1 MLYGLLVTGY
11 VIVCILLILLILLQK
26 GKGSSGFGGMASGT
40 QMLFGGSGG
49 QDVFQ
54 KATWFL
60 GALFMIGSLSLS
72 MLKTKKSQSL
82 RYASSVERTMAD
94 MATDVTPGVAT
105 ETVDT
110 VVDTASEQAPAQE

>member
-11 VIVCILLILLILLQK
+11 VIVCILLILLILVQK
-26 GKGSSGFGGMASGT
+26 GKGSSGFGGMASST

-60 GALFMIGSLSLS
+60 GALFMLGSLSLA
-72 MLKTKKSQSL
+72 MIKTKKSQSL
-82 RYASSVERTMAD
+82 RYGGTIELPFPT
-94 MATDVTPGVAT
+94 
-105 ETVDT
+105 
-110 VVDTASEQAPAQE
+110 APAAQETPDQQ

>member
-26 GKGSSGFGGMASGT
+26 GKGSSGFGGMASST
-40 QMLFGGSGG
+40 QMIFGGSGG

-60 GALFMIGSLSLS
+60 GFLFMLGSLSLS
-72 MLKTKKSQSL
+72 MIKTKKSQSL
-82 RYASSVERTMAD
+82 RYASSIERALPAD
-94 MATDVTPGVAT
+94 MAADMA
-105 ETVDT
+105 
-110 VVDTASEQAPAQE
+110 DTASEQTPAQE

>member
-26 GKGSSGFGGMASGT
+26 GKGSSGFGGMASST
-40 QMLFGGSGG
+40 QMIFGGSGG

-60 GALFMIGSLSLS
+60 GALFMVGSLSLS
-72 MLKTKKSQSL
+72 MIKTKKSQSL
-82 RYASSVERTMAD
+82 RYATSVERTS
-94 MATDVTPGVAT
+94 ATDVTT
-105 ETVDT
+105 DM
-110 VVDTASEQAPAQE
+110 VDTASEQTPAQE

>member
-11 VIVCILLILLILLQK
+11 VIVCILLILLILVQK
-26 GKGSSGFGGMASGT
+26 GKGSSGFGGMASST

-60 GALFMIGSLSLS
+60 GALFMLGSLSLA
-72 MLKTKKSQSL
+72 MVKTKKSQSL
-82 RYASSVERTMAD
+82 RYAGSI
-94 MATDVTPGVAT
+94 
-105 ETVDT
+105 
-110 VVDTASEQAPAQE
+110 EQALPIMPDSQETPEPKII